1 MIYALYNKIDVGEWI
16 QIITLPVPDPNFV
29 AHHVVDSLTQRRAL
43 NVSNR
48 NKFSIT
54 SPSLPIFS
62 SVSLALTEFASKEAS
77 DISLHQIC
85 ICIYIYIFFALNI
98 LMDTIERN
106 KGGFR

>member
-1 MIYALYNKIDVGEWI
+1 MTLEWI
-16 QIITLPVPDPNFV
+16 QIITLLVPDPNFV
-29 AHHVVDSLTQRRAL
+29 VHHVVDSLTQRREL
-43 NVSNR
+43 KVSNR
-48 NKFSIT
+48 NKISIT

-62 SVSLALTEFASKEAS
+62 SVSLALTEFASNEAS

-85 ICIYIYIFFALNI
+85 ICICIYLFFAFNT